1 VVVNASITKLIT
13 GQTGTHLLTFNDH
26 AHLEGDR
33 SLITYR

>member
-13 GQTGTHLLTFNDH
+13 GQTGTNLLTFNDH